1 MIPVVARRRA
11 IDDVRMTLPS
21 LFRARPKAVK
31 HVNHQR
37 DDESDD
43 AGALRA
49 LSQRLTAS
57 SLPFL
62 VVVVVFV
69 VGVEMDACDATT

>member
-57 SLPFL
+57 SLPFFFF
-62 VVVVVFV
+62 VVFV
-69 VGVEMDACDATT
+69 VCVEMDACDATT

>member
-1 MIPVVARRRA
+1 
-11 IDDVRMTLPS
+11 
-21 LFRARPKAVK
+21 VK

-57 SLPFL
+57 SLPFFF
-62 VVVVVFV
+62 VVVFV